1 MSPPGIAVRPHTL
14 QNHAHR
20 PCPREAPASRV
31 PKLTV
36 RASIIVQVPPP
47 GAQQLRLGT
56 ENDAPPSSHVLRG
69 EMLPASGM
77 VAVVWAHRLFV
88 CPVCPQT
95 AHRLCARRARV
106 GSPWGASER
115 GSSSALRAFTW
126 YPDPRADRTSSR
138 AAASDPRRCVCEPFV
153 GHFPRSLVGDFEGL
167 DEAPRRF

>member
-77 VAVVWAHRLFV
+77 VAAVRARGLAV
-88 CPVCPQT
+88 C
-95 AHRLCARRARV
+95 ALRRLCAHDARARV

-115 GSSSALRAFTW
+115 GSSSALRTFRR
-126 YPDPRADRTSSR
+126 YPDPRADRTGSR

>member
-77 VAVVWAHRLFV
+77 VAVVWAPF
-88 CPVCPQT
+88 
-95 AHRLCARRARV
+95 ALCALRRLIGSAHDARALARR
-106 GSPWGASER
+106 GALPSVAA
-115 GSSSALRAFTW
+115 ALLCALSHGTRIPA
-126 YPDPRADRTSSR
+126 RIAR
-138 AAASDPRRCVCEPFV
+138 AAAQQPVIPGGVCVSPSSAIS
-153 GHFPRSLVGDFEGL
+153 RALVGDFEGL